1 MPYDNTGRFHFQVRR
16 AKMSAHN
23 TKRIWE
29 NTMDTIVLDK
39 IEFNPSTPQ
48 VFKKLRIKK
57 GSRNE
62 GLVHDLIEQA
72 KGIGHPK
79 AIYTISG
86 INYKDEKGVVLDGYR
101 IDSRVMR
108 VNLSDVNRVFPY
120 IATSG
125 RELYEWRQTKDDL
138 LENYYA
144 DEISQMALRTAGK
157 TLLDHLKKTYQL
169 GRTSSMNPGSL
180 KDWPLS
186 GQQIL
191 FKLLGNPEDAIGVQ
205 LLESLLMVPNQ
216 TVSGIRFVSES
227 DFSNCELCPRDNC
240 SHRRVPYDK
249 DLFQRK
255 YQ

>member
-1 MPYDNTGRFHFQVRR
+1 
-16 AKMSAHN
+16 
-23 TKRIWE
+23 
-29 NTMDTIVLDK
+29 MDTIILDK

-48 VFKKLRIKK
+48 VYKKLRIKK
-57 GSRNE
+57 GSRNAE
-62 GLVHDLIEQA
+62 LVHDLIEQA
-72 KGIGHPK
+72 KLIGHPK

-86 INYKDEKGVVLDGYR
+86 IDDKDEKGIVLDGYR

-138 LENYYA
+138 LENYFA
-144 DEISQMALRTAGK
+144 NEINQMALRTAGN

-191 FKLLGNPEDAIGVQ
+191 FSLLGNPEDTIGVQ
-205 LLESLLMVPNQ
+205 LLESMLMVPNQ

-240 SHRRVPYDK
+240 SHRRAPYDE

-255 YQ
+255 YQSGSIKL